1 MTFKTYIDFETDI
14 ILYDGKT
21 QTVRALEGH
30 LSLED
35 LNGGIKPGDPGECG
49 SSGSKS
55 CDTNQRNEDLKKYN
69 KLLPKTTRKTLMSK
83 ANLLLIMCLLC
94 RLHVEGGILGI
105 GPCRVKFFS

>member
-69 KLLPKTTRKTLMSK
+69 KLLQEDQKEDTNEQSEPSTNYVSALQTAR
-83 ANLLLIMCLLC
+83 
-94 RLHVEGGILGI
+94 
-105 GPCRVKFFS
+105 